1 MSARGVRQAHRGLV
15 MGARARGFSV
25 AALAHLED
33 AVSPLLLMPPPSPF
47 LREQAQRASALS
59 HPLLEARVQELV
71 PGIDER
77 GMHANRPLIF
87 GARTQPAQDAVLMWS
102 NDYLQL
108 SGDPDVAAAK
118 ASALMNARTSGRRH
132 TSTHEGAADAHRA
145 FERRV
150 ASLLGAQDAVLT
162 MSGSHAVRGLLE
174 TVCGARTPIYADG
187 RSWAAGSLRHD
198 RNIVPFAHND
208 VAELR
213 VTASRTREYPA
224 NSARSRISRFAWPS
238 VTGAALPRSR
248 A

>member
-1 MSARGVRQAHRGLV
+1 MVWGRVAAQGRRS
-15 MGARARGFSV
+15 MGGRAAGRFST

-33 AVSPLLLMPPPSPF
+33 AVSPLLTMPPPS
-47 LREQAQRASALS
+47 LSLQEQAQRASALS

-87 GARTQPAQDAVLMWS
+87 GTGMEPAQDAVLMWS

-118 ASALMNARTSGRRH
+118 ASALMNARARGRRH
-132 TSTHEGAADAHRA
+132 TDSNDGAADAHRA

-150 ASLLGAQDAVLT
+150 ASLLGAQDACLT

-174 TVCGARTPIYADG
+174 TICGARTPIYADA
-187 RSWAAGSLRHD
+187 RSWAAGAMRCD
-198 RNIVPFAHND
+198 PNVQPFAHND
-208 VAELR
+208 VGEL
-213 VTASRTREYPA
+213 
-224 NSARSRISRFAWPS
+224 
-238 VTGAALPRSR
+238 
-248 A
+248 